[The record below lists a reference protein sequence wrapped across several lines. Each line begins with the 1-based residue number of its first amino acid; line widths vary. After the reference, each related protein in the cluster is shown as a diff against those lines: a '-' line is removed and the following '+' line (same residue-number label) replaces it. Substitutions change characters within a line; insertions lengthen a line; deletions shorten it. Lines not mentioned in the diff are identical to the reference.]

1 MTNPLPLLP
10 RVYPIADTG
19 ALARFGMAPE
29 AFAAALA
36 EGGAT
41 LIQFRH
47 KGHFSRAVFETLK
60 RVCALGVPV
69 IVNDRADFALMFG
82 AGVHVGQDDLPPV
95 LARDIAGAKLVGYS
109 THNAAQLDA
118 GNREPVDYLAIGPV
132 FGTGSKENPD
142 PVVGAEALPA
152 LRGLTD
158 KPLVAIGGITR
169 STAPLIWAAGV
180 DSIAVIGDLLP
191 GEATHRAV
199 RERMEEWL
207 SLSKA

>member
-1 MTNPLPLLP
+1 MTIPLP

-19 ALARFGMAPE
+19 SLARFGMAPE

-47 KGHFSRAVFETLK
+47 KGHFSRNVFETLK
-60 RVCALGVPV
+60 RACALGIPV
-69 IVNDRADFALMFG
+69 MVNDRADVALMFG
-82 AGVHVGQDDLPPV
+82 AGVHVGQDDLPPL
-95 LARDIAGAKLVGYS
+95 LARGLVGEKIVGFS
-109 THNAAQLDA
+109 THNAEQLAA
-118 GNREPVDYLAIGPV
+118 GDREPVDYLAIGPV
-132 FGTGSKENPD
+132 FSTGSKENPD
-142 PVVGAEALPA
+142 PVVGVDALPE
-152 LRGLTD
+152 LRRLTD

-169 STAPLIWAAGV
+169 ATAPRVWAAGV

-191 GEATHRAV
+191 EVATHRAV

-207 SLSKA
+207 NLSKA

>member
-1 MTNPLPLLP
+1 MTSPLP

-19 ALARFGMAPE
+19 TLARFGMAPE

-47 KGHFSRAVFETLK
+47 KGHFSRNVFETLK
-60 RVCALGVPV
+60 RVCALGIPV
-69 IVNDRADFALMFG
+69 MVNDRADLALMFG
-82 AGVHVGQDDLPPV
+82 AGVHVGQDDLPPL
-95 LARDIAGAKLVGYS
+95 LARGIVGEKIVGFS
-109 THNAAQLDA
+109 THNAEQLAA
-118 GNREPVDYLAIGPV
+118 GDREPVDYLAIGPV
-132 FGTGSKENPD
+132 FTTGSKENPD
-142 PVVGAEALPA
+142 PVVGVDALPE
-152 LRGLTD
+152 LRKLTD

-169 STAPLIWAAGV
+169 ATAQRVWAAGV

-191 GEATHRAV
+191 EVATHRAV

-207 SLSKA
+207 NLSKA